1 MAKIKGI
8 TVTLINKIETGKD
21 GFGHPV
27 YKESRVNVKNVL
39 VAPAGTTEIVDMFNL
54 TGKKGV
60 YNLAIP
66 KEIIMFGRTRKLKFF
81 GELWQ
86 VIGLAQEGIADN
98 IPLSWNQKWMVA
110 RYE

>member
-1 MAKIKGI
+1 MAKIKGT

-27 YKESRVNVKNVL
+27 YKESRVNVENVL

-66 KEIIMFGRTRKLKFF
+66 KGDNHVWKDQKV
-81 GELWQ
+81 EL
-86 VIGLAQEGIADN
+86 IGLAQEGIAGN

>member
-1 MAKIKGI
+1 MAKIQGI
-8 TVTLINKIETGKD
+8 TVTLINKIEAGKD

-27 YKESRVNVKNVL
+27 YKESRVNVGNVL
-39 VAPAGTTEIVDMFNL
+39 VAPAGTTEIVDMLNL

-66 KEIIMFGRTRKLKFF
+66 KGDNHVWEDQKVEFF

-86 VIGLAQEGIADN
+86 VIGFSQEGIADN

>member
-66 KEIIMFGRTRKLKFF
+66 KGDNHVWKDQKVEFF